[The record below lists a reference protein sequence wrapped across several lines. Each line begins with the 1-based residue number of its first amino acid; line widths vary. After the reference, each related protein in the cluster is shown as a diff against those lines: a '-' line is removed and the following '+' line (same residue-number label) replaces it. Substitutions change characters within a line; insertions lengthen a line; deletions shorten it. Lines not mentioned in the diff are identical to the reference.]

1 MQFLQALTAVIL
13 SFILREA
20 PNVQRH
26 EDLKNEFERNIGTL
40 VDLHYGNAAPAL
52 LYDQRTDVLILSAV
66 TYRESRFRL
75 PSPDGD
81 CLMSHRLI
89 HVPSRQWPEGY
100 VPVMKKVCRAV
111 GPQQLNKGNTA
122 HLPPWKEIQEL
133 FPGRDWATAEGRKK
147 DKLTEK
153 QLREPAINIRLSYGV
168 LAHWKNECRQ
178 KDGTDA
184 PVGVW
189 FTAYRQGRCPFL
201 AKTGKYF
208 IDGEA
213 KTRCDLI
220 QKMAEGFDASV
231 YALPQ
236 GFRCVYAV
244 QKSGGQKSA
253 QSRTLRSK
261 PGDSREDVRMA
272 GAQPDGVEGAT
283 N

>member
-1 MQFLQALTAVIL
+1 MTFLQVLTATIL
-13 SFILREA
+13 GFILREA
-20 PNVQRH
+20 PNVARH
-26 EDLKNEFERNIGTL
+26 EELKKKFNDDIASTVE
-40 VDLHYGNAAPAL
+40 LHYGNAAPGL
-52 LYDQRTDVLILSAV
+52 LYDSQTDVLILSAV

-75 PSPDGD
+75 PPADGD
-81 CLMSHRLI
+81 CHNEHAYL
-89 HVPSRQWPEGY
+89 HVPRLQWPAGY
-100 VPVMKKVCRAV
+100 TPVWHMECRAV
-111 GPQQLNKGNTA
+111 GPQQLNKGNTK

-153 QLREPAINIRLSYGV
+153 QLRDPATNIRLSYGV

-208 IDGEA
+208 IDDEA

-220 QKMAEGFDASV
+220 QKMADGFDASV

-236 GFRCVYAV
+236 GFRCVYP
-244 QKSGGQKSA
+244 
-253 QSRTLRSK
+253 SK
-261 PGDSREDVRMA
+261 KATKNSTT
-272 GAQPDGVEGAT
+272 VEASWSQ
-283 N
+283 

>member
-1 MQFLQALTAVIL
+1 MTSFLQVLTATIL
-13 SFILREA
+13 GFILREA
-20 PNVQRH
+20 PNVR
-26 EDLKNEFERNIGTL
+26 KNEELTQDFKTDISSTTE
-40 VDLHYGNAAPAL
+40 LHYGNAAAEL
-52 LYDQRTDVLILSAV
+52 LYDHQTDVLILSAI

-75 PSPDGD
+75 PPADGD
-81 CLMSHRLI
+81 CMMWHRLI
-89 HVPSRQWPEGY
+89 HVPSGDWPKGY

-133 FPGRDWATAEGRKK
+133 FPGRDWSTAEGRKK
-147 DKLTEK
+147 DKMTEE
-153 QLREPAINIRLSYGV
+153 QLREPAINIRLSYGI

-208 IDGEA
+208 IDEEA

-220 QKMAEGFDASV
+220 QQMAAGFAKDM
-231 YALPQ
+231 YALPAS
-236 GFRCVYAV
+236 FRCVY
-244 QKSGGQKSA
+244 QNSKKSSD
-253 QSRTLRSK
+253 T
-261 PGDSREDVRMA
+261 
-272 GAQPDGVEGAT
+272 VEASWSQ
-283 N
+283 